1 MISGLLDEY
10 REMEKCRWATLI
22 LFIILAS
29 PGVLNFLRD
38 LHSDSHIQFAQLT
51 ASRDFLFAS
60 RSRDFF
66 ISEGVNPV
74 IFLN

>member
-1 MISGLLDEY
+1 MSLGDSDPVHLSRFTRRI
-10 REMEKCRWATLI
+10 
-22 LFIILAS
+22 
-29 PGVLNFLRD
+29 NFLRD
-38 LHSDSHIQFAQLT
+38 LHSDSHVQFAQLT
-51 ASRDFLFAS
+51 ASSDFLFAS